1 MMEIA
6 PLHFVVLRD
15 SHIPTAPLLPP
26 LSGKETEKSTAGR
39 RDGAR
44 TDQQSED
51 PDPVFLI
58 VVRRYF

>member
-6 PLHFVVLRD
+6 PLHFVALRD
-15 SHIPTAPLLPP
+15 SHIPTAPLLLP
-26 LSGKETEKSTAGR
+26 LSGKETERSPAGR
-39 RDGAR
+39 HDGAP

-58 VVRRYF
+58 VVSRYF

>member
-1 MMEIA
+1 MKKFSKEWWQ
-6 PLHFVVLRD
+6 
-15 SHIPTAPLLPP
+15 SLPP
-26 LSGKETEKSTAGR
+26 EKSGKETEKSTAGR

-44 TDQQSED
+44 TDQQSEG

>member
-44 TDQQSED
+44 TDHSQKT
-51 PDPVFLI
+51 PT
-58 VVRRYF
+58 RYF